1 MKDVIFT
8 IGALVVGLMI
18 LGGGLFYFIKEK
30 KDKESRKIYLITT
43 LIGAVIVIG
52 VVIKMVLF

>member
-8 IGALVVGLMI
+8 IGTLVVGLMI

-52 VVIKMVLF
+52 VFIKMVLF